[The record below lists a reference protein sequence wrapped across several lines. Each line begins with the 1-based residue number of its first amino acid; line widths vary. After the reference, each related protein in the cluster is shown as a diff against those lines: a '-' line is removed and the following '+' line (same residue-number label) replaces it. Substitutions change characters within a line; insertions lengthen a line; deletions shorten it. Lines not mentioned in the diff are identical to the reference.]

1 MEYIHGKDRL
11 LPRVSSVE
19 IRPDYHLLLTFRNG
33 EKRLFDVSELLN
45 LPAYRSIKNVFSS
58 VRVVYGT
65 VVWPGDVDISPETLY
80 LRSVPADS
88 LGTLNQN
95 LV

>member
-33 EKRLFDVSELLN
+33 EKRLFDVSDLLK

-58 VRVVYGT
+58 ARVEYGT
-65 VVWPGDVDISPETLY
+65 VVWPGDVDIAPETLY
-80 LRSVPADS
+80 LKSVPE
-88 LGTLNQN
+88 
-95 LV
+95 VKICP

>member
-19 IRPDYHLLLTFRNG
+19 VRPDYHLLLTFRNG
-33 EKRLFDVSELLN
+33 ERRLFDVSDLLT
-45 LPAYRSIKNVFSS
+45 LPAYRAVKNVFSS
-58 VRVVYGT
+58 ARVEFGT

-80 LRSVPADS
+80 LKSIPVEAAAQS
-88 LGTLNQN
+88 
-95 LV
+95 

>member
-33 EKRLFDVSELLN
+33 EQRLFDVSDLLK
-45 LPAYRSIKNVFSS
+45 LPAYRTVKNVFSS
-58 VRVVYGT
+58 VHVEFGT
-65 VVWPGDVDISPETLY
+65 VVWPGDIDISPETLY
-80 LRSVPADS
+80 LKSVPVESAAQS
-88 LGTLNQN
+88 
-95 LV
+95 